1 MILLVPYQHSLAVQ
15 AVVHTWSIARVVIP
29 ASVAGILN
37 SVNGF
42 MLLVWHR
49 RCTVA
54 MTIKFVTSWQYGTVS
69 ISVVYVRF
77 GLSIVS

>member
-1 MILLVPYQHSLAVQ
+1 MILLVPYQHSLAAQV
-15 AVVHTWSIARVVIP
+15 AVRTWSMARVAIP

-37 SVNGF
+37 SVNGL

-54 MTIKFVTSWQYGTVS
+54 MTIKFDTS
-69 ISVVYVRF
+69 
-77 GLSIVS
+77 